1 MKHKYDAEDISKRRV
16 DELQHHGIKGMKWGI
31 RRFQKKDGSLTP
43 EGKRRYLDKP
53 TRKEKRQQEYEKLC
67 SAYKR
72 EGMSDEQ
79 AEKTAKGY
87 IAAKKALIGI
97 GAVAVTAAV
106 AYGAYKYYDNNV
118 DRVISPKQ
126 VMQTV
131 HDGSISER
139 LKPGNPFYASYT
151 KADNFIYASKAFPL
165 FDHNSNISTFYTDDG
180 VKVASRG
187 TGRKV
192 FKELLNTNPEL
203 KEFVRKSEWLYKYE
217 NKPKELYDRFNKH
230 LVVRGEENDRI
241 HKIFY
246 DALKAKG
253 YGALVD
259 VNDSVRE
266 GFAYKPVMVFDD
278 QIKHITSSTVATPK
292 HLGTSR
298 TAKASMLTYA
308 RRILNKPL
316 DNPLIMGATAVGA
329 ASSVALAVNSAPF
342 VRSYKKQHPNTKL
355 TDFQIVSM
363 YIQGQQSKSKK
374 K

>member
-1 MKHKYDAEDISKRRV
+1 M
-16 DELQHHGIKGMKWGI
+16 ELQHHGIKGQKWGV

-43 EGKRRYLDKP
+43 EGKRRYSDKP

-67 SAYKR
+67 SKYKR

-79 AEKTAKGY
+79 AKKTAKGH

-126 VMQTV
+126 IMQTV
-131 HDGSISER
+131 HDGPISER
-139 LKPGNPFYASYT
+139 LKPGNPFYATYT
-151 KADNFIYASKAFPL
+151 KADNTIYASRVFSHFK
-165 FDHNSNISTFYTDDG
+165 DGSNVSTFYTDEG

-187 TGRKV
+187 TGRKI
-192 FKELLNTNPEL
+192 FKELMSSNPDL
-203 KEFVRKSEWLYKYE
+203 KEFVKESDWLSKYE

-230 LVVRGEENDRI
+230 LVVRGDENDRI

-246 DALKAKG
+246 DALKEKG
-253 YGALVD
+253 YGAVID
-259 VNDSVRE
+259 VNDSKLE
-266 GFAYKPVMVFDD
+266 GFTYNPVIVFDN
-278 QIKHITSSTVATPK
+278 QVKHITSSTPATPE
-292 HLGTSR
+292 HLGASR
-298 TAKASMLTYA
+298 TAKAGALSYA
-308 RRILNKPL
+308 RHLLNKPL
-316 DNPLIMGATAVGA
+316 DDPFIMNAAVLG
-329 ASSVALAVNSAPF
+329 ASSSVSLAVNSAPF